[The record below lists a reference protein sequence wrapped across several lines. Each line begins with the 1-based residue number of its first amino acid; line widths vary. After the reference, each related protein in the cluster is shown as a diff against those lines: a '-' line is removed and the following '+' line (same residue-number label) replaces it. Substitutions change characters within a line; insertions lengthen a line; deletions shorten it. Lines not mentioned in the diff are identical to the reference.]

1 MPQGNG
7 IALLHHL
14 DGIEGAILFKLF
26 HEAGALKDDVMLPL
40 PLSDFDRPPFFW
52 LGLNPTHNSTDF
64 WGNGN

>member
-14 DGIEGAILFKLF
+14 DGIEGAILSKLF

-40 PLSDFDRPPFFW
+40 PLSNFDRPPFFLAW
-52 LGLNPTHNSTDF
+52 LKPNS
-64 WGNGN
+64 